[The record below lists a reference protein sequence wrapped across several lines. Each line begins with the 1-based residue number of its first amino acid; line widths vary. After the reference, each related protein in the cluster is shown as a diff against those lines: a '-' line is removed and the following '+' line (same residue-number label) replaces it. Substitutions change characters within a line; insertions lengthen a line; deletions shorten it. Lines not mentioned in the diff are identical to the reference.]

1 MDIHEYQARERFR
14 AAGIP
19 VPPGRV
25 VTTPKEAELAAEEYG
40 GTVVIKAQV
49 HSGGRGKAG
58 GVRLAEDAAE
68 ARRYTS
74 QILSFWSE
82 ISPISC
88 SKGLNRRLF
97 RR

>member
-68 ARRYTS
+68 ARRYAS
-74 QILSFWSE
+74 QILSMD
-82 ISPISC
+82 IN
-88 SKGLNRRLF
+88 GLPVENIVPDVLSR
-97 RR
+97 